1 MAFFEAKRE
10 NAPIVPDSIRNIDI
24 STINQ
29 TDTKNI
35 HKQFISYM
43 VRLRNTLLNEEYD
56 GDKQKAKSIKGWFD
70 NFENT
75 LKTELGRCKHESLD
89 SKMKDVDLSR
99 LNPSVYVDSSNYSYR
114 LDGSNVDIDTEEVE
128 LASEQIRYQGITAGI
143 NGQFDR
149 MRSVIK

>member
-1 MAFFEAKRE
+1 MNVQKFTQKSLEAIQNAQSIALE
-10 NAPIVPDSIRNIDI
+10 NQNAQIE
-24 STINQ
+24 Q
-29 TDTKNI
+29 E
-35 HKQFISYM
+35 HLM
-43 VRLRNTLLNEEYD
+43 LALLEQEE
-56 GDKQKAKSIKGWFD
+56 SLIKELLKKMGVSA

>member
-1 MAFFEAKRE
+1 MANVNTPGYKRK
-10 NAPIVPDSIRNIDI
+10 D
-24 STINQ
+24 
-29 TDTKNI
+29 
-35 HKQFISYM
+35 
-43 VRLRNTLLNEEYD
+43 L
-56 GDKQKAKSIKGWFD
+56 